1 MLSPGDRAGNTG
13 RHYLVMKPVV
23 DPGVKSVNTTVTVVS
38 IAAQCK
44 YWNESE
50 FTWSEDGCR
59 VGTGK
64 TGNCT
69 LAALLIPGKVNNN
82 RLNVC
87 FSQVGPLTT
96 PLVTQCLCNH
106 LTFFGS
112 SFFVMPNLVDV
123 SRTAELFATFTNN
136 PVVVCFVGALFVVYL
151 LVAVWARRKDIQDS
165 AKVNIIQNLA
175 LHGNILHFSVGSSK
189 SGNTFDS
196 PLKYGVTHATMY
208 S

>member
-13 RHYLVMKPVV
+13 LHFLVMKPVV
-23 DPGVKSVNTTVTVVS
+23 DPGVKSVNTTVSVVS

-50 FTWSEDGCR
+50 LTWSEDGCR
-59 VGTGK
+59 VGAGK
-64 TGNCT
+64 KEKCA
-69 LAALLIPGKVNNN
+69 LAAELIPGKVNNN

-87 FSQVGPLTT
+87 FWQVGPLTT

-112 SFFVMPNLVDV
+112 SFFVMPNVVDV

-136 PVVVCFVGALFVVYL
+136 PVVVCFVGALFVLYL
-151 LVAVWARRKDIQDS
+151 LVVVWARRKDIQDS

-175 LHGNILHFSVGSSK
+175 SHGNMLHFSVGNSK
-189 SGNTFDS
+189 PGNTFDRT
-196 PLKYGVTHATMY
+196 LKYGVMLETMH